1 MEIQELEKLRYPIG
15 KFSAPLEYS
24 QEDMEKWIGEI
35 EELPSKCRNELKD
48 FTEEMLADKYRPDGW
63 TARQV
68 IHHIVDSHINAYIRF
83 KLTLTE
89 DTPTIRPYLE
99 DRWAEL
105 YDGKNAPIEMSLSL
119 LEALHR
125 RWALLIRNIAEN
137 DYSRSYF
144 HPQSN
149 KEFQLRTALALYAWH
164 SRHHLEHIRIVK
176 RKFAKAKS

>member
-1 MEIQELEKLRYPIG
+1 MV
-15 KFSAPLEYS
+15 
-24 QEDMEKWIGEI
+24 
-35 EELPSKCRNELKD
+35 N
-48 FTEEMLADKYRPDGW
+48 
-63 TARQV
+63 
-68 IHHIVDSHINAYIRF
+68 
-83 KLTLTE
+83 
-89 DTPTIRPYLE
+89 YLE